1 MCLCPG
7 LRLTCCKSG
16 KDRTGM
22 SATLEQ
28 VSFLSREFDLA
39 DSEYQ
44 RALDTMRRSVDAILY
59 QFVFMERTETKNLQ
73 MPPSEM
79 LIFCDLM
86 TVSCEPPKMLAQD
99 GCRFRK
105 RCIIKLVDALEVT
118 I

>member
-44 RALDTMRRSVDAILY
+44 RALDTMRRSVDAGYINLY
-59 QFVFMERTETKNLQ
+59 LWTGPRNKESPNT
-73 MPPSEM
+73 
-79 LIFCDLM
+79 
-86 TVSCEPPKMLAQD
+86 
-99 GCRFRK
+99 
-105 RCIIKLVDALEVT
+105 T

>member
-28 VSFLSREFDLA
+28 VNFLSREFDLA

-44 RALDTMRRSVDAILY
+44 RALDTMRRSVDAGYINLY
-59 QFVFMERTETKNLQ
+59 LWSGPRNKESPN
-73 MPPSEM
+73 
-79 LIFCDLM
+79 
-86 TVSCEPPKMLAQD
+86 A
-99 GCRFRK
+99 
-105 RCIIKLVDALEVT
+105 T

>member
-44 RALDTMRRSVDAILY
+44 RALDTMRRSV
-59 QFVFMERTETKNLQ
+59 
-73 MPPSEM
+73 
-79 LIFCDLM
+79 
-86 TVSCEPPKMLAQD
+86 
-99 GCRFRK
+99 G
-105 RCIIKLVDALEVT
+105 
-118 I
+118 